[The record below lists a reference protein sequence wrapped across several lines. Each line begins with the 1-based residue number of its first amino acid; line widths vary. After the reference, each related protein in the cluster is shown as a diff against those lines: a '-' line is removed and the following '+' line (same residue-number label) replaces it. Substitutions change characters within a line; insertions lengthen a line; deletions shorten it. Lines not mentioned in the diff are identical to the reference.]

1 MSRRGDGGTFFRFC
15 EINGRRDW
23 TPPCDH
29 EIHDCH
35 DDEESDDS
43 HDSPYSR
50 LYAKRSTEA
59 RKSGEPSPVKVA
71 LLHYS
76 VPPIVG
82 GVESIVAAQARVLTA
97 AGCQVKTIARRGG
110 ADVILGAADLK
121 KSLRAGVRGC
131 DVVIVHNVLGMPFDL
146 ALTDM
151 LWELAGDM
159 PQIHWVAWVHDLAA
173 CNPDYD
179 YAWHQAPWSRLT
191 KASPNF
197 SYVAVSEHRARQF
210 STLTGS
216 EARVIPNGVDPI
228 AVLGLTSGVAKL
240 VETHRLLSR
249 EIVLFHPTR
258 LLRRKNVEYG
268 LQVLA
273 ELRKRG
279 RDAVAL
285 ITAAADPHQARSQ
298 DYHAALLQTRER
310 LGLQDTAIFIGDY
323 FAVADADV
331 ASLYQVADALF
342 FPSRQEGF
350 GLPIVEAAIHRLPI
364 FCTDVQPMN
373 SLLSH
378 GLYVFDPD
386 SEPGETARLVERML
400 DRTPAQRARRE
411 ALRRYAWPV
420 VWQEHLAPLLRLP
433 SAPSPLSSLAKA
445 PLPDSIK
452 TNR

>member
-1 MSRRGDGGTFFRFC
+1 M
-15 EINGRRDW
+15 
-23 TPPCDH
+23 
-29 EIHDCH
+29 
-35 DDEESDDS
+35 
-43 HDSPYSR
+43 
-50 LYAKRSTEA
+50 
-59 RKSGEPSPVKVA
+59 KVA

-82 GVESIVAAQARVLTA
+82 GVECIVAAQARVLTT
-97 AGCQVKTIARRGG
+97 AGHEVKTIARRGA
-110 ADVILGAADLK
+110 ADVVLGAADLK
-121 KSLRAGVRGC
+121 KTLRAGVRDC
-131 DVVIVHNVLGMPFDL
+131 DVVIVHNVLSMPFDL
-146 ALTDM
+146 PLTEI
-151 LWELAGDM
+151 LWELAEEM

-173 CNPDYD
+173 CNIDYD
-179 YAWHQAPWSRLT
+179 YPWHQAPWNRLA
-191 KASPNF
+191 KASPHF

-216 EARVIPNGVDPI
+216 EARVIPNGVDPV
-228 AVLGLTSGVAKL
+228 AVLGLTPGVARL
-240 VETHRLLSR
+240 VEAHRLLSR

-258 LLRRKNVEYG
+258 LLRRKNVE
-268 LQVLA
+268 LSLRVLA
-273 ELRKRG
+273 DLRERG
-279 RDAVAL
+279 RDAVTL

-298 DYHAALLQTRER
+298 DYHAFLLQTRER
-310 LGLQDTAIFIGDY
+310 LGLQETAIFVGDY
-323 FAVADADV
+323 FTVADADV

-378 GLYVFDPD
+378 GLQVFDPEA
-386 SEPGETARLVERML
+386 EPGETARLVERTL
-400 DRTPAQRARRE
+400 DRSPTHRARRE

-433 SAPSPLSSLAKA
+433 STPATLSSLAA
-445 PLPDSIK
+445 ASLPDSMK